1 MIISSWI
8 LLLLIP
14 LFTTESTL
22 HIQKHVPETAT
33 SVIKINNNIIFKRL
47 FFDGVYGGNF
57 TQNETQQIDFESS
70 ELEFPKTGI
79 DWRQQVILFQESQ
92 EQGASVNGVLLSL
105 NNPEQF
111 ASFEFGASKPIKYF
125 SDDIGCL
132 IYLPEKSTQ
141 EQHEHYE
148 RKAQIIINDPHE
160 VPHHFSSN
168 QKAQGK
174 DELLELFYKGSSKNY
189 IQNLQLHTYIN
200 DNSLLFEGVG
210 QKNPALQY
218 ACGTYSQLQEP
229 ARDPFLEIRA
239 GQLPDSVYA
248 IMDQLMSSYAMELP
262 PITSQQLMIYGVQ
275 IENVSGSTVF
285 LPQFDGVFRFQD
297 SLNFGIL
304 IDTLSTRAS
313 LIEVNSSNSIS
324 IGTTDYYYEQLSP
337 KEVVIGI
344 SKSPVLSQVN
354 EPPLPLMRGNPEAT
368 LNIQGEGIIAQ
379 FAKMFPPVK
388 YSRKFFHDLSYFE
401 FHTKEVGDN
410 QLKITGEMR
419 FPEEKKVSL
428 EILKLMIKL

>member
-14 LFTTESTL
+14 LFTAESNL
-22 HIQKHVPETAT
+22 NIQKHVPESAT

-47 FFDGVYGGNF
+47 FFDGIYGGNL
-57 TQNETQQIDFESS
+57 TQNETQQIDFESN

-79 DWRQQVILFQESQ
+79 DWKQQVVIFQENQDQ
-92 EQGASVNGVLLSL
+92 EASINGVLFSL
-105 NNPEQF
+105 NNPKQF
-111 ASFEFGASKPIKYF
+111 ASFEFGERQPIKYF

-132 IYLPEKSTQ
+132 IYLPEKSTP
-141 EQHEHYE
+141 EQRAYYE

-160 VPHHFSSN
+160 VPRHFSSS
-168 QKAQGK
+168 QKAHGK
-174 DELLELFYKGSSKNY
+174 DELLELFYKGSSKHY

-200 DNSLLFEGVG
+200 GNSLLFEGVG
-210 QKNPALQY
+210 DKNPALHY
-218 ACGTYSQLQEP
+218 TCGTYSQLQEP
-229 ARDPFLEIRA
+229 ARNPFLEIRA
-239 GQLPDSVYA
+239 GQLPDSLYA

-297 SLNFGIL
+297 SLDFGVV
-304 IDTLSTRAS
+304 IDTMSTRAS
-313 LIEVNSSNSIS
+313 LIEVNSANTFS
-324 IGTTDYYYEQLSP
+324 IGTTNYHYEQLSP
-337 KEVVIGI
+337 KEVVVGI
-344 SKSPVLSQVN
+344 SKNPVLSQVN
-354 EPPLPLMRGNPEAT
+354 EPPLPLLRGNPEAL

-401 FHTKEVGDN
+401 FHTREIGENK
-410 QLKITGEMR
+410 LKITGEMR
-419 FPEEKKVSL
+419 FPKKKKVSL
-428 EILKLMIKL
+428 EILKLLIKL